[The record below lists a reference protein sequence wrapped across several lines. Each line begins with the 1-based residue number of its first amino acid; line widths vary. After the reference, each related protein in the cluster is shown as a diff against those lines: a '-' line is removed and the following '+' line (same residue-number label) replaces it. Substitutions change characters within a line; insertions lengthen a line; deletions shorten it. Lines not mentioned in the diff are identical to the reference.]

1 MRLIVATIQDYDAPG
16 LLAEL
21 TTHGWG
27 ATQIASTGG
36 ALRSGT
42 TTLLIGAP
50 ERQLSAIL
58 RLIDEHCRR
67 SSELPGPEPSASD
80 EGWYSSGLVT
90 GESGGAA
97 ISVLKIVRFERL

>member
-1 MRLIVATIQDYDAPG
+1 
-16 LLAEL
+16 
-21 TTHGWG
+21 
-27 ATQIASTGG
+27 
-36 ALRSGT
+36 
-42 TTLLIGAP
+42 
-50 ERQLSAIL
+50 LSAIL